1 MNRGGKEKVKKGGK
15 EKVNRGGKEKVN
27 RDLTMHVAE
36 KESKCSG

>member
-1 MNRGGKEKVKKGGK
+1 MIRGGKEKVKKGGK

-27 RDLTMHVAE
+27 GEHKMHVAE

>member
-1 MNRGGKEKVKKGGK
+1 MTRRRKEKVKKGGK

-27 RDLTMHVAE
+27 REHKMHVAE